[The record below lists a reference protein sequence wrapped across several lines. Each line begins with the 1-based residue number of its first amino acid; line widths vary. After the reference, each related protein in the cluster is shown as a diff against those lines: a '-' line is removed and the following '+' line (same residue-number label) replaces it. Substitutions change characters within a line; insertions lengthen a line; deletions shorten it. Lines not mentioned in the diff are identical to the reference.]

1 VVARSIRYGQTIG
14 LFKRKTE
21 NVRGTPVRAVIVQ
34 FWDGHEHDAASHESK
49 SVRWTFTATVRLSDG
64 AVHEVK
70 DKMNFPTGWLMA
82 EGDEISV
89 LVDPESGRVLGFDEP
104 SIAAQVAPRMQLYD
118 AKGKKL
124 AGFRHN
130 LWIEKGEV
138 ADAKEAVKEIS
149 KLPGRWKDA
158 AFGAPEATPMLPTD
172 DPEPEPIEGVGF
184 DTWIAVQAAAVRR
197 KVPSSGYD
205 TLAQA
210 HGVPA
215 GRWDAVNAAWTR
227 RLQSTPSLAMRYGQA
242 YQAAL
247 KR

>member
-1 VVARSIRYGQTIG
+1 M
-14 LFKRKTE
+14 
-21 NVRGTPVRAVIVQ
+21 IVQ

-64 AVHEVK
+64 TVHEVK
-70 DKMNFPTGWLMA
+70 DKLYFPTGWLMA

-104 SIAAQVAPRMQLYD
+104 SIAALVAPRMQLYD
-118 AKGKKL
+118 DKGRKL
-124 AGFRHN
+124 GGLRHN

-138 ADAKEAVKEIS
+138 ADAKEAAKELA
-149 KLPGRWKDA
+149 KLPGRWKAA
-158 AFGAPEATPMLPTD
+158 AFGPSEVTPPLPAD
-172 DPEPEPIEGVGF
+172 DSALEPIEGVGF
-184 DTWIAVQAAAVRR
+184 ETWIAVQAGAVRE

-205 TLAQA
+205 ALAQR

-215 GRWDAVNAAWTR
+215 GRWDAVNAAWTT
-227 RLQSTPSLAMRYGQA
+227 RLKRTPSLMTRYGQA